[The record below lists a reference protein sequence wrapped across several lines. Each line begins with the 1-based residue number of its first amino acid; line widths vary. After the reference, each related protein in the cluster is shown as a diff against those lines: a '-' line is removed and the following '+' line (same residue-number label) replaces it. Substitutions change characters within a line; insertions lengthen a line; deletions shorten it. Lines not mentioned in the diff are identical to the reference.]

1 MISPDKA
8 ARIAACN
15 GIYSIG
21 DTARH
26 FRVSKSTVYNIWTGK
41 THKNVMSVEPA
52 NVRTSRVPSDILIE
66 DGTTLLRR
74 GKTVAQAADELGVAA
89 STLYAH
95 LNKAGVQ
102 TAWFF

>member
-8 ARIAACN
+8 ARIAACH
-15 GIYSIG
+15 GVYSVG

-26 FRVSKSTVYNIWTGK
+26 FAVSKSTVHNIWTGR
-41 THKNVMSVEPA
+41 THKNVMQAEPV

-74 GKTVAQAADELGVAA
+74 GRSVAQAAQELGVAT

-95 LNKAGVQ
+95 LNRAGVS
-102 TAWFF
+102 AWYFC